1 MTKTT
6 VIANATLVATLLC
19 RTTMTLAQV
28 TGEKRLE
35 LGLENITEVQMCHD
49 GDGNL
54 IDLLRLNL
62 DVKLKPGVTL
72 EMATLSTGMARE
84 ERICNDIQTF
94 SNIEAGNI
102 PLAVSKFG
110 INWESTEKDTWFV
123 GIRNMNED
131 YFTSE
136 VTSFFTN
143 SSCGIY
149 PTIAANSDI
158 ANYPN
163 ASVGIHFKH
172 ETEALTL
179 QASLYNGLG
188 HKSFLGHD
196 NIYRVCPKDDGVFA
210 LGEAAYR
217 YKGTSFFLGTSLHY
231 NKTLMATPW
240 TYVESSI
247 TPTLSLIG
255 GYSHAFGKDLLC
267 RNFVGA
273 GAHYKIKKVELGVFT
288 DYTAFY
294 EQVEGTLPEDLI
306 NTVTEEFATELSCKW
321 SLSDHFYL
329 QPTTHIIHTSDE
341 WHTVYS
347 LRLGVEF

>member
-1 MTKTT
+1 MTKTIF
-6 VIANATLVATLLC
+6 IANATFAAVILLG
-19 RTTMTLAQV
+19 TTTAMAQNSNSN
-28 TGEKRLE
+28 RLE
-35 LGLENITEVQMCHD
+35 LGVENITEFQMCHD
-49 GDGNL
+49 GDGNI
-54 IDLLRLNL
+54 IDLLRLNM
-62 DVKLKPGVTL
+62 DVKLKQGITL
-72 EMATLSTGMARE
+72 EMATLSTGMAKE

-102 PLAVSKFG
+102 PLAISKFG
-110 INWESTEKDTWFV
+110 INWEQDDKNTWFF

-163 ASVGIHFKH
+163 ASVGIHYRH
-172 ETEALTL
+172 ETEKLTL

-188 HKSFLGHD
+188 HKGFLGHD
-196 NIYRVCPKDDGVFA
+196 NIYRVCPKDDGLFA

-217 YKGTSFFLGTSLHY
+217 YKGTSLFLGTSLHCDQSL
-231 NKTLMATPW
+231 TATPW
-240 TYVESSI
+240 AYIESEVL
-247 TPTLSLIG
+247 PALSLIG
-255 GYSHAFGKDLLC
+255 GYSHAFGKELPC
-267 RNFVGA
+267 RNFVGL
-273 GAHYKIKKVELGVFT
+273 GAHYRLRKVELGVFA

-294 EQVEGTLPEDLI
+294 ETPIETSPQI
-306 NTVTEEFATELSCKW
+306 ITEECATEVSCKW
-321 SLSDHFYL
+321 TLSEHFYL
-329 QPTTHIIHTSDE
+329 QPTTHVIYTAGD